1 MQLEPITSCSLADLG
16 EHRQPLMAVDAGVST
31 RISQHRDVDIS
42 VSRNPGMHGTSS
54 VRCSPQTEHSSD
66 LALPANDSFV
76 DKTDSA
82 APKPPEDLEKM
93 ARRRYQNPKP
103 FKEGAFWWLLCWQ
116 DDFVNGVRTRK
127 RKRIKLAPATMAAR
141 EARKVASEYIS
152 PLNHGLVS
160 LGSATNFTEY
170 VNSHI

>member
-1 MQLEPITSCSLADLG
+1 
-16 EHRQPLMAVDAGVST
+16 
-31 RISQHRDVDIS
+31 
-42 VSRNPGMHGTSS
+42 
-54 VRCSPQTEHSSD
+54 
-66 LALPANDSFV
+66 
-76 DKTDSA
+76 
-82 APKPPEDLEKM
+82 M

-116 DDFVNGVRTRK
+116 DDFVDGVRTRK
-127 RKRIKLAPATMAAR
+127 RKRVKLAPATMATR

-170 VNSHI
+170 VNSTYTMNNLPLMAASTQERYSGVIKNYLVPAFGSQCLRDLTPMTVQAYFSGMAGSNLSHESIDKIRDVLSSIPWFCEEVWSARYQSC